1 MENRNKTIYDLLARY
16 KPDDTHP
23 IVVDEKNEI
32 YNGSDKN
39 FIDLIAFLHGKT
51 YQNET
56 PMDMLSGAN
65 LKILKNIDY
74 DVSYNDLDEKD
85 INYLN
90 KIFEINFSQN
100 TTINELASIIF
111 FDYLNSKYKNDDEEE
126 LSGFVR
132 ENLDSIRE
140 IAEKGELFN
149 LINSI
154 SKRVDMVDEIYNF
167 KNKSETKEWHRLDNL
182 MPFEIGIYEDFVDR
196 VDKKDKT
203 FKNEQGKD
211 VSYTEKTLYISNK
224 KLQEMP
230 FLKNLIDR
238 EFVYL
243 YACSENSD
251 LNKISGGQY
260 LINDLKN
267 DPNAKFVHQIGN
279 QRKTYS
285 LCRYNRAVNAYYIY
299 TDFLSPE
306 YMQQRGLIGKDIDS
320 LKKYESQINQLK
332 SRWLSLS
339 ISIPSPEQQ
348 IQELLGDY
356 NQKGN
361 RLATYDDKKGNS
373 HIQTNEKKPYIS
385 NNAGLFNAESGYTIY
400 DFKDQKI
407 YRIKNYDTIKCLT
420 MPGFGTTATT
430 YNSFQVDLSA
440 REEIIKKQA
449 EKQAEAERLQ
459 EQKYLEK
466 AQELTK
472 LYNSLPNNKNEF
484 KHEYFRSHGVDNVN
498 QKCIM
503 KFRELPKYEDQNQTV
518 LCPCVPFFGIDEN
531 KRIKLY
537 TLENIIYYKKDDDT
551 IAKFKQKEKDARAK
565 GTFSVAG
572 VDNYSDLVKAIEN
585 QKSIYIAEG
594 FATALAIN
602 KITNDICLSAGS
614 IGNFVPIVKSL
625 RDVRPDLNLSLCI
638 DNDCFK
644 YLSDQINVSI
654 SKIALYL
661 QNNDLPDNINI
672 FVPKFFETDKKGSDW
687 ADKLVNDNNI
697 DKTRQDFINSKMTA
711 QEFQSNQIKLLSPL
725 KQNDL
730 NQSEKLSNGNRY

>member
-1 MENRNKTIYDLLARY
+1 
-16 KPDDTHP
+16 
-23 IVVDEKNEI
+23 
-32 YNGSDKN
+32 
-39 FIDLIAFLHGKT
+39 
-51 YQNET
+51 
-56 PMDMLSGAN
+56 
-65 LKILKNIDY
+65 
-74 DVSYNDLDEKD
+74 
-85 INYLN
+85 
-90 KIFEINFSQN
+90 
-100 TTINELASIIF
+100 
-111 FDYLNSKYKNDDEEE
+111 
-126 LSGFVR
+126 
-132 ENLDSIRE
+132 
-140 IAEKGELFN
+140 
-149 LINSI
+149 
-154 SKRVDMVDEIYNF
+154 
-167 KNKSETKEWHRLDNL
+167 
-182 MPFEIGIYEDFVDR
+182 
-196 VDKKDKT
+196 
-203 FKNEQGKD
+203 
-211 VSYTEKTLYISNK
+211 
-224 KLQEMP
+224 
-230 FLKNLIDR
+230 
-238 EFVYL
+238 
-243 YACSENSD
+243 
-251 LNKISGGQY
+251 
-260 LINDLKN
+260 
-267 DPNAKFVHQIGN
+267 
-279 QRKTYS
+279 
-285 LCRYNRAVNAYYIY
+285 
-299 TDFLSPE
+299 
-306 YMQQRGLIGKDIDS
+306 
-320 LKKYESQINQLK
+320 
-332 SRWLSLS
+332 
-339 ISIPSPEQQ
+339 
-348 IQELLGDY
+348 
-356 NQKGN
+356 
-361 RLATYDDKKGNS
+361 
-373 HIQTNEKKPYIS
+373 
-385 NNAGLFNAESGYTIY
+385 
-400 DFKDQKI
+400 
-407 YRIKNYDTIKCLT
+407 

-430 YNSFQVDLSA
+430 YNSFQIDLSA

-484 KHEYFRSHGVDNVN
+484 NHEYFRSHGVDNVN

-537 TLENIIYYKKDDDT
+537 TLENIIYYKKDDGT

-654 SKIALYL
+654 SKIVLYL